1 MELYIVREEMMNKET
16 SEMIDY
22 SILLG
27 VFDNKETAKNVAT
40 KALKTQMGFWEGSR
54 TYKDLGGKGCGIV
67 RVVLTNGEHTKRYI
81 IEKKQLNQSRYN
93 AEAFAI

>member
-1 MELYIVREEMMNKET
+1 MELYIVREEMMNKEI

-54 TYKDLGGKGCGIV
+54 TYKDLGGKGRDII
-67 RVVLTNGEHTKRYI
+67 RVVLTNGENTKRYI

-93 AEAFAI
+93 SETISL